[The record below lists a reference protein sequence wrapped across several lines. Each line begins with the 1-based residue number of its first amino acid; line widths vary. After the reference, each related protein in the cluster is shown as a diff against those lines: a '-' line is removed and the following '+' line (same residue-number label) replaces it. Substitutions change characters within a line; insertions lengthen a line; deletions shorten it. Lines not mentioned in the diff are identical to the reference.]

1 MGCREMINQEVSA
14 PKSKKLCTRRCDHQ
28 PKRIKKAF
36 HIPKKSVCHTKKLH
50 SRDFAL
56 LRKKTMLHFVGE
68 TRIPY
73 GESKIR
79 DTTGVVANRE
89 NES

>member
-14 PKSKKLCTRRCDHQ
+14 PKSKKLCTRRRDHQ
-28 PKRIKKAF
+28 PKRIKKRF
-36 HIPKKSVCHTKKLH
+36 TYQKKK
-50 SRDFAL
+50 RDFAL